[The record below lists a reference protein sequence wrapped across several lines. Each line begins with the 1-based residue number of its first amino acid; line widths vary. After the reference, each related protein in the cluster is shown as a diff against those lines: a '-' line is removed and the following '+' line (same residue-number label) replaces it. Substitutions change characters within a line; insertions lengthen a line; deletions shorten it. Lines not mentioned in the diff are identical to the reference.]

1 MNTGKHRE
9 QVHLAVDESTCGE
22 GMVLPNLDSSH
33 CLRHILSPHSDV
45 WNCNMLFKYADNNE
59 ITFAWS

>member
-9 QVHLAVDESTCGE
+9 QVYLAVNESTCGE

-33 CLRHILSPHSDV
+33 CSRHILSSHCDV
-45 WNCNMLFKYADNNE
+45 WNCNMLFKYADYNE
-59 ITFAWS
+59 FMFAWS